1 VTPSSLR
8 PFGLL
13 TRLTFERQSTLDATH
28 GEGVSTGVRTGRRL
42 PAPGPT
48 PLVSV
53 QGKRAA
59 RCHGQQLAMMRALS
73 VGAWDAWGVMALQ

>member
-53 QGKRAA
+53 QGRAETS
-59 RCHGQQLAMMRALS
+59 RKGDRNEQLAVTVSNWR
-73 VGAWDAWGVMALQ
+73 